1 MDVSFLLG
9 KETPARLQ
17 LLCWRIYSTGMKGF
31 SAFSQCDR
39 GTPYYQ
45 RSGGNRRRYE
55 SQWDY
60 VALNP
65 EGMKKK
71 PQISHL
77 QIICLTVQKL
87 TEKYMQ

>member
-1 MDVSFLLG
+1 MSNFFWV
-9 KETPARLQ
+9 KKLQ
-17 LLCWRIYSTGMKGF
+17 LDF
-31 SAFSQCDR
+31 SYFVGEYIQLEWKAFQHFPSVTR

-45 RSGGNRRRYE
+45 RSGGKRRRYE

-87 TEKYMQ
+87 TENMCNK